1 MCHVVYLVHVEC
13 YAATLLS
20 GHIIMSTPILEEEKW
35 NNNYTTSVRKSTHE
49 VEGGFGNKR

>member
-1 MCHVVYLVHVEC
+1 MCHVYLVHVEC

-35 NNNYTTSVRKSTHE
+35 NNNYTTSVRKSTHG
-49 VEGGFGNKR
+49 VEEGFGNKR